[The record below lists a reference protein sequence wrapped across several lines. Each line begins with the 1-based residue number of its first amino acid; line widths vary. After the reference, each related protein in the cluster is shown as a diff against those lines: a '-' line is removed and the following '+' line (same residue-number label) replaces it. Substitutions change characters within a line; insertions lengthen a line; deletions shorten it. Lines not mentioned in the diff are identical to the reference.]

1 MTIQLVNQKQRV
13 RAAAAQLHTC
23 STADLHKI
31 SIQIYHEKQR
41 LLDLK
46 VKAALARLG
55 VPNLF
60 AEAR

>member
-1 MTIQLVNQKQRV
+1 MTIQLVNQKRRV
-13 RAAAAQLHTC
+13 RAATARLHGC
-23 STADLHKI
+23 STADLHNI
-31 SIQIYHEKQR
+31 SVQIHNEKQR

-46 VKAALARLG
+46 VQDALARLG

>member
-13 RAAAAQLHTC
+13 RAATARLHGC
-23 STADLHKI
+23 GAADLQKI
-31 SIQIYHEKQR
+31 AIQIHNEKQR

-46 VKAALARLG
+46 VQEALARLG